1 MSGTGRKG
9 VCADHRFSCMWQS
22 IVRPKP
28 SEEAQLIVAIA
39 MSVRSTNV
47 YEERGKEYD
56 TGLALTTAL
65 GVYEPEDPTI
75 STETEPAFQ
84 GKKHEVFRWEL
95 LFKIRNSLICSKY
108 LGWHMRRQLAFDIW
122 PLSLAI
128 FLICIIERDRLMDP
142 GRVAWFTVFR
152 VIFECTSAYATIGL
166 SMGTPNNNYSFAGEF
181 KTLSKLVVSAFLRD
195 RRCSQASIC
204 GRVLADC
211 R

>member
-1 MSGTGRKG
+1 MYVAIYRESQ
-9 VCADHRFSCMWQS
+9 AL
-22 IVRPKP
+22 
-28 SEEAQLIVAIA
+28 EEAQLIVAIA

-47 YEERGKEYD
+47 YEERGKECD
-56 TGLALTTAL
+56 TDLALTIAL

-84 GKKHEVFRWEL
+84 GKKHEVFRWDL
-95 LFKIRNSLICSKY
+95 LFDTRHLLMSSKY

-128 FLICIIERDRLMDP
+128 FLICVIERDRLMDP
-142 GRVAWFTVFR
+142 ERVAWFSVFR

-181 KTLSKLVVSAFLRD
+181 KTLSKVVVGAFLLD
-195 RRCSQASIC
+195 RRCSEASDR
-204 GRVLADC
+204 GHVLADC